1 MSLIELEDEV
11 REIIDGLA
19 VDGDMGLAVAEVGVR
34 LPLSDRSIGDETF
47 WVSTDTAELD
57 ERVRRM

>member
-1 MSLIELEDEV
+1 ME
-11 REIIDGLA
+11 GL

-34 LPLSDRSIGDETF
+34 PPLSDRSIGGETF

-57 ERVRRM
+57 ERERRM